1 MKKILIY
8 ILFFNI
14 FFLHNTVLRSAEI
27 LKMDEKNYRK
37 YVTNDERFKRILS
50 WKAPYGDKNWI
61 TQDGDLSTGYSCFKF
76 VRAYTFDVNQVSFE
90 FQYKPPSTYSQ
101 DANCVNEIYEISTE
115 PNNSL
120 LYFKGINNGS
130 ANGKLPYSTGKYF
143 FIVTDQ
149 TVKNFCIK
157 WASTKGVNKTCFNTS
172 LPIQK
177 FTQIFQTRL
186 DAIKMREESKGNLV
200 VLSQPKEIETSVT
213 DTSGPK
219 IDVPGKLIA
228 KNDQII
234 LNGKITDDNQ
244 VASVKIDN
252 TPIVLDKKGKFEID
266 LFVPLDGTK
275 VIIEAIDK
283 FANKTTR
290 TIVISREQLSEKK
303 EIVKLP
309 SLNPTKINAKE
320 NPNALAIIIGITNY
334 KNIPISVY
342 ADKDAKLFSDFAYR
356 SLGVSRDKIKLLIND
371 TANYIEIK
379 KLLKR
384 WLKNEIV
391 KGKTDVY
398 LFFAGHGL
406 VSDNQKD
413 LYLIPFDGEPSL
425 LDDTSIKRSE
435 LFSLISENDPSSITA
450 FLDTCYSGLTRQN
463 KMLIADARP
472 LKIVSDKSTIPSNIN
487 LLTASSNNQIASGLE
502 EAEHG
507 MFSHYLMDGLSGKA
521 DLNKNKKI
529 TAEELHS
536 YLREK
541 VKKQALKLGRDQTP
555 QFKGDK
561 NKVLVRLN

>member
-1 MKKILIY
+1 MKNIFIKIFILISLIFPPSLLYAKEVITIDESSIARFNPLDERHKKIL
-8 ILFFNI
+8 NWR
-14 FFLHNTVLRSAEI
+14 NTYTSEWHKIV
-27 LKMDEKNYRK
+27 KKNGK
-37 YVTNDERFKRILS
+37 
-50 WKAPYGDKNWI
+50 
-61 TQDGDLSTGYSCFKF
+61 SCFKF
-76 VRAYTFDVNQVSFE
+76 TDSFTYDVKQVI
-90 FQYKPPSTYSQ
+90 FQFTYKPSNYSQ
-101 DANCVNEIYEISTE
+101 DSNCVNEVYEIAVE
-115 PNNSL
+115 PSNSL
-120 LYFKGINNGS
+120 LYFKGIKDGS
-130 ANGKLPYSTGKYF
+130 ANLRAYKYGSRNNF
-143 FIVTDQ
+143 YLVTDNSAQ
-149 TVKNFCIK
+149 QICIK
-157 WASTKGVNKTCFNTS
+157 WASSIGVNQDCYNVK

-177 FTQIFQTRL
+177 FSKIFQTRL
-186 DAIKMREESKGNLV
+186 DAIKMREETKGNLV
-200 VLSQPKEIETSVT
+200 VVSEPKEIETSVT

-275 VIIEAIDK
+275 VLIEAIDK

-290 TIVISREQLSEKK
+290 TIVISREQLSERK

-435 LFSLISENDPSSITA
+435 LFSLISENNPSSITA

-507 MFSHYLMDGLSGKA
+507 MFSYYLMDGLSGKA
-521 DLNKNKKI
+521 DLDKNKKI
-529 TAEELHS
+529 TAEELHI